1 MRTKKVEAEDLGD
14 YDMPADLDA
23 KIEAMTEQSE
33 RDIAAMKA
41 AAGEI
46 RVNFRWDATHLDIVK
61 KAAELQGMPYQAYI
75 KDCIFRRAVDD
86 LDKTQRVLASSV
98 KKEWSSLVDAI
109 HGVSGLS
116 TSCEQVPWVVSEGS
130 PPSPYASTVP
140 PENAPNI
147 QQTSRK
153 RKAKK

>member
-14 YDMPADLDA
+14 YDMPAHLDK

-33 RDIAAMKA
+33 REIAAIKA

-75 KDCIFRRAVDD
+75 KDCIFRRAIDD
-86 LDKTQRVLASSV
+86 LDKTQRVLT
-98 KKEWSSLVDAI
+98 SSLHA
-109 HGVSGLS
+109 SWS
-116 TSCEQVPWVVSEGS
+116 VSED
-130 PPSPYASTVP
+130 
-140 PENAPNI
+140 
-147 QQTSRK
+147 
-153 RKAKK
+153 